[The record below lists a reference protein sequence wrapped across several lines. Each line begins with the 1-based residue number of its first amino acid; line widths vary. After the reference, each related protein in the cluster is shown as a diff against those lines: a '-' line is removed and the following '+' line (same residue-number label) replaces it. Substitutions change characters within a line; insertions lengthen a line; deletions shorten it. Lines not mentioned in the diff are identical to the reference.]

1 MAEHHFN
8 IESTQA
14 NPTIEDSVDH
24 DASKD
29 TAHLISND
37 AWYQV
42 GFALVTSLNSA
53 FVLGYSR
60 IMMVPLGWIGGT
72 LGSIAAASISL
83 YANHLLARLHETGG
97 RRHIRYRDLA
107 GHIYGKKMY
116 YITWTLQYINLFMA
130 TIGFIILA
138 GQSIKGIYTMYNN
151 EDALKLSHCITLTGV
166 VCLIFA
172 FSIPH
177 LSALRLWLGVS
188 TLLSLVYV
196 LISIVLSI
204 KDGFNNSKRDYGI
217 PGSTTTK
224 IYNGIGAVASLCF
237 AYNTGMLPELQA
249 TVRPPYIKNMQKA
262 LYLEFTMGVVP
273 FYTLIF
279 MGYWAYGSS
288 TSSYLL
294 DNVQGPKWVK
304 TFANAATFLQTVV
317 TLHIFASPTYEYL
330 DTKFGWRNESTYSMR
345 NWVVRFIARGTYLG
359 VSTFIGALLPFL
371 GDFVNLTSAITLL
384 PLTFVL
390 PNHMYIKVKGNDL
403 NTIQK
408 SWHWVNIWFFSL
420 LSIAGVITA
429 FRQIVIDS
437 KTYHVFADL

>member
-1 MAEHHFN
+1 
-8 IESTQA
+8 
-14 NPTIEDSVDH
+14 
-24 DASKD
+24 
-29 TAHLISND
+29 
-37 AWYQV
+37 
-42 GFALVTSLNSA
+42 
-53 FVLGYSR
+53 
-60 IMMVPLGWIGGT
+60 
-72 LGSIAAASISL
+72 
-83 YANHLLARLHETGG
+83 
-97 RRHIRYRDLA
+97 
-107 GHIYGKKMY
+107 
-116 YITWTLQYINLFMA
+116 
-130 TIGFIILA
+130 
-138 GQSIKGIYTMYNN
+138 
-151 EDALKLSHCITLTGV
+151 
-166 VCLIFA
+166 
-172 FSIPH
+172 
-177 LSALRLWLGVS
+177 
-188 TLLSLVYV
+188 
-196 LISIVLSI
+196 
-204 KDGFNNSKRDYGI
+204 
-217 PGSTTTK
+217 
-224 IYNGIGAVASLCF
+224 
-237 AYNTGMLPELQA
+237 MLPELQA

-262 LYLEFTMGVVP
+262 LYLEFTVGVVP

-390 PNHMYIKVKGNDL
+390 ANHMYIKVKGNDL

-408 SWHWVNIWFFSL
+408 SWHWVNIWVFSL